1 MKRQIALVLAL
12 AAGGLTLAVAPA
24 LAGKGGGGSGG
35 NTPSSP
41 TVAIATI
48 NGTSAASTQNPAPKL
63 GDSVTFATVDG
74 SLAGWEYPMV
84 VVALPG
90 RQRRRDSRHELARP
104 RPRLLVGRSS

>member
-35 NTPSSP
+35 STPSSP

-48 NGTSAASTQNPAPKL
+48 NGNVGRFDTEPCPETR
-63 GDSVTFATVDG
+63 
-74 SLAGWEYPMV
+74 
-84 VVALPG
+84 
-90 RQRRRDSRHELARP
+90 RQRHVRDC
-104 RPRLLVGRSS
+104 